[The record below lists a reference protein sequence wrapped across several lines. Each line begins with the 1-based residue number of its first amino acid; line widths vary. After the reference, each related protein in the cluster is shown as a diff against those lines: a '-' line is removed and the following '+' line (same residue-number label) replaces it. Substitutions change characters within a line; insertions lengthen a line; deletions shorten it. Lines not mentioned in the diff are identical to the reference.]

1 MLDSAFSQGP
11 IFLACLVFMLGLV
24 VVVHEL
30 GHYLAGRAFGAAA
43 ESFSVGFGRS
53 IVEITDRR
61 NTRWRVNWIP
71 LGGFVKFAGEHQ
83 TAGDIGHIEAAPVG
97 RPFGDLSVGQR
108 SLVLLAGPAAN
119 FVLAIVIFS
128 LLAFVNG
135 RSLETVSVG
144 AVNPG
149 PAAEAGFAAGD
160 RFVSVNGTPITDSAT
175 VRRIISLSTGDTL
188 DVIVEREGQEI
199 SIAVTPV
206 RMMMDNGLG
215 QKHAVGAL
223 NIGLSVER
231 TGRQDYG
238 PLAAVS
244 RGVLQ
249 TGEVI
254 GTTGRMLGRMVTGR
268 EPLDQ
273 LSGPVGIGDLSRRV
287 VTASLKADHVPLSTR
302 LYVIFLNMVQ
312 VCAYVSVGI
321 GLFNLLPLPVLD
333 GGHLVFNAYEAVAG
347 RALPAR
353 VQEISLSFGLA
364 LLLGMAVIVTW
375 GDIVETGILGSFG
388 A

>member
-11 IFLACLVFMLGLV
+11 IFLICLVFMLGLV

-53 IVEITDRR
+53 IVEFSDRR
-61 NTRWRVNWIP
+61 NTRWRLNWIP

-83 TAGDIGHIEAAPVG
+83 AAGDIGVVEDKPVG
-97 RPFGDLSVGQR
+97 RPFGELSVAQR
-108 SLVLLAGPAAN
+108 SVVLLAGPVAN
-119 FVLAIVIFS
+119 FILAIAIFS
-128 LLAFVNG
+128 LLALVHG
-135 RSLETVSVG
+135 RVMEKVSVG

-149 PAAEAGFAAGD
+149 PAAEAGFEPGD
-160 RFVSVNGTPITDSAT
+160 TFVSINGTPITDSSTA
-175 VRRIISLSTGDTL
+175 RRIISMSTGDAL
-188 DVIVEREGQEI
+188 DVVVSRNGSEI
-199 SIAVTPV
+199 ELSATPQ
-206 RMMMDNGLG
+206 RMLIDNGLG
-215 QKHAVGAL
+215 QQHAVGAL

-231 TGRQDYG
+231 LGRQEYG
-238 PLAAVS
+238 PVSALS
-244 RGVLQ
+244 RGVTQ

-254 GTTGRMLGRMVTGR
+254 ATTGRMLGRMVTGR

-302 LYVIFLNMVQ
+302 LYVIMLNMIQ

-333 GGHLVFNAYEAVAG
+333 GGHLMFNAYEALAG

-353 VQEISLSFGLA
+353 IQEVSLTFGLV

-375 GDIVETGILGSFG
+375 GDIVETGILGSLG
-388 A
+388 T